1 VSAGRLLT
9 ARRIPPGEVED
20 GEDASEIGSDR
31 GSDTDSD
38 ADERASGRLP
48 AHPAEAEAG
57 AGAGTSG
64 RDAEAEAGAGAGT
77 SGRDAEAQGGG
88 AEQAVAGEPMH
99 LRVRLSSRTVFNAEP
114 FLVASLK
121 AWVRRPRVSPR
132 ELGRHAP
139 HPPHDCDRRQ

>member
-1 VSAGRLLT
+1 MSAGRLLT

-64 RDAEAEAGAGAGT
+64 RDAEAEAG
-77 SGRDAEAQGGG
+77 GG
-88 AEQAVAGEPMH
+88 EQAVAGEPMH

>member
-1 VSAGRLLT
+1 MSAGRLLT

-48 AHPAEAEAG
+48 AHP
-57 AGAGTSG
+57 
-64 RDAEAEAGAGAGT
+64 AEAEAGAGAGT